1 MPRATF
7 SGVRLVAVDV
17 QGMNTT
23 VSYPDVTTF
32 EVFMKMKEATDAVLS
47 PPLALDGP
55 SEKGKDNP
63 KS

>member
-32 EVFMKMKEATDAVLS
+32 EVFLKIKEATDAVLS
-47 PPLALDGP
+47 PTLALDGSSP
-55 SEKGKDNP
+55 KGKDDH
-63 KS
+63 K